1 MKYKLPDDVLNKRVA
16 ARLTEGEHLLL
27 KVISRIEKRTISNIY
42 REMTVNWLNEYLSN
56 HDLTN
61 NPEAMDL
68 YQQWT

>member
-1 MKYKLPDDVLNKRVA
+1 
-16 ARLTEGEHLLL
+16 LL